1 MNLNLKPKS
10 ECKYDAVSLGEVM
23 LRLDPGEGRIRTARA
38 FRAWEGGG
46 EYNVVRGLRKCF
58 KMNTGVITA
67 FANNEVGM
75 LMEDFIC
82 QGGVDTS
89 LIKWMDTDGIG
100 RICRNG
106 INFTERGFG
115 IRGAVGCSDRA
126 NTAISKATPEDFDF
140 EYIFGTLGVRWLHT
154 GGIYAAISEQ
164 TCETVLAA
172 IKTAKKYGTVVS
184 YDLNY
189 RRPSMW
195 SAIGGQKKAQQVN
208 KEIAK
213 YVDVMIGNEEDF
225 TACLG
230 FEIEGNDADLKE
242 LNLDGYRKMINEA
255 ARTYPNFKAVAT
267 TLRTVKT
274 ATVNDWSAICWADGE
289 IYKAKDYKGLEIM
302 DRVGGGDSFASGLIY
317 GLMTTENAELA
328 VNYGAAHGAL
338 AMTTPGDTTMASLK
352 EVEAIMGGAEP
363 EPEYRDK
370 IHLFYTFPEKR
381 CIIDADHALICRLIY
396 EVKTVGR

>member
-1 MNLNLKPKS
+1 MELNLREKYT
-10 ECKYDAVSLGEVM
+10 YDAVSLGEVM
-23 LRLDPGEGRIRTARA
+23 LRLDPGEGRIRTARS

-46 EYNVVRGLRKCF
+46 EYNVIRGLHKCF
-58 KMNTGVITA
+58 GLKTAVLTA
-67 FANNEVGM
+67 FADNEVGL
-75 LMEDFIC
+75 LMKDFIE

-89 LIKWMDTDGIG
+89 FIYMKKTDGIG

-126 NTAISKATPEDFDF
+126 NTAISQAKPEDFDLD
-140 EYIFGTLGVRWLHT
+140 YLFGTLGVRWLPP
-154 GGIYAAISEQ
+154 GRIYAALSEQ
-164 TCETVLAA
+164 ASETVVEV

-189 RRPSMW
+189 RPSMW
-195 SAIGGQKKAQQVN
+195 SAIGGLEKAQAVN

-230 FEIEGNDADLKE
+230 FKIEGNDENLKE
-242 LNLDGYRKMINEA
+242 LNIEGYKKMINEA
-255 ARTYPNFKAVAT
+255 AKTYPNFKVVAT

-274 ATVNDWSAICWADGE
+274 ATVNDWKAMCWADGE
-289 IYKAKDYKGLEIM
+289 IYFSNAYDGLEIM
-302 DRVGGGDSFASGLIY
+302 DRVGGGDSFASGLVY
-317 GLMTTENAELA
+317 GLMTTGDPLQA

-338 AMTTPGDTTMASLK
+338 AMTTPGDTSMASKK
-352 EVEAIMGGAEP
+352 EVEAIMSGAGA
-363 EPEYRDK
+363 RV
-370 IHLFYTFPEKR
+370 KR
-381 CIIDADHALICRLIY
+381 
-396 EVKTVGR
+396 